1 MMCET
6 TRQLHEDN
14 ERDNLY
20 NLIQYIKYKIYYNLK
35 LWRLSYR
42 SLYTCN
48 RYVARARHKGSPG
61 AHLSSLTREQLTRA
75 RAQLTRPPAAPSGA
89 GGDKRDGRP
98 SGNVPANIIR
108 SRDTRILIRVGGVSH
123 DSATLCQSS
132 VYAAAFSLLLWQ
144 RRKERGS
151 EFSWQCDSRV
161 PARDGHSILGVNRV
175 ETRWD
180 VSILLGNTPVV
191 DRVNRNLSLVTSLL
205 VAKTYCWRR
214 ESLDI

>member
-132 VYAAAFSLLLWQ
+132 VYAAAFSCFYD
-144 RRKERGS
+144 REGRSEGANSRGS
-151 EFSWQCDSRV
+151 V
-161 PARDGHSILGVNRV
+161 ILVFLR
-175 ETRWD
+175 ETVIR
-180 VSILLGNTPVV
+180 
-191 DRVNRNLSLVTSLL
+191 SLVLIASRQDGMW
-205 VAKTYCWRR
+205 VFCSEIPR
-214 ESLDI
+214 S